1 MTLAVSAN
9 LKDFLSHTACQ
20 LLISDL
26 WMGGMKI
33 RKYVTWKIITALLFP
48 PAIFTIQFKSAKEL
62 QYMPQTQEEHE
73 QELESQDTTS
83 QLGSEAENVVIEEV
97 NELNAK
103 EFSDEDNNNNNHFSH
118 NNFLDD
124 VNKNVSINKIGHIIK
139 FSLI

>member
-1 MTLAVSAN
+1 
-9 LKDFLSHTACQ
+9 
-20 LLISDL
+20 
-26 WMGGMKI
+26 
-33 RKYVTWKIITALLFP
+33 
-48 PAIFTIQFKSAKEL
+48 
-62 QYMPQTQEEHE
+62 MPQTQEEHE